1 MDLALVVLVLSP
13 LDLLALASVFF
24 AVEDFFVAFFSAFGF
39 SSLTLVLV
47 FDVLAFLGASFLSAL
62 DFGELLVDADFL
74 AFTFSSLVAASFL
87 EVLSLDFFSAVFFVA
102 LFESLLDALAD
113 FFTLSSFFFAVFA
126 VVFAVFFSSFSVV
139 FFAATIV
146 ITLS

>member
-74 AFTFSSLVAASFL
+74 AFTFSSLVAASF
-87 EVLSLDFFSAVFFVA
+87 
-102 LFESLLDALAD
+102 
-113 FFTLSSFFFAVFA
+113 
-126 VVFAVFFSSFSVV
+126 
-139 FFAATIV
+139 
-146 ITLS
+146 

>member
-1 MDLALVVLVLSP
+1 MDFALVVLGFSP

-24 AVEDFFVAFFSAFGF
+24 SVEDFLVVFFSAFGF

-47 FDVLAFLGASFLSAL
+47 FDVVVFLGASFFSAL

-87 EVLSLDFFSAVFFVA
+87 EVLSLDFF
-102 LFESLLDALAD
+102 
-113 FFTLSSFFFAVFA
+113 
-126 VVFAVFFSSFSVV
+126 FSSFLCCFV
-139 FFAATIV
+139 
-146 ITLS
+146 

>member
-1 MDLALVVLVLSP
+1 MGATFYFVFLLVDLALVVLGFSP

-24 AVEDFFVAFFSAFGF
+24 SVEDFLVVFFSAFGF

-47 FDVLAFLGASFLSAL
+47 FDVVAFLGASFLLAL

-87 EVLSLDFFSAVFFVA
+87 EVLSLDFFQQF
-102 LFESLLDALAD
+102 SLLLC
-113 FFTLSSFFFAVFA
+113 LNLYSM
-126 VVFAVFFSSFSVV
+126 
-139 FFAATIV
+139 
-146 ITLS
+146 L